1 MTSNA
6 LAIVDSKSGTTADA
20 KISLM
25 EIHGL
30 GPCKSFDT
38 AGVDEIGLL
47 G

>member
-1 MTSNA
+1 M
-6 LAIVDSKSGTTADA
+6 AIVDSKSGTTTDA

-30 GPCKSFDT
+30 GACKLFDT
-38 AGVDEIGLL
+38 AGVDEIGIL